1 MLVVVNHPC
10 DEFYISFAILEKSI
24 LEPFEVGLST
34 HVKDNFFRKFFVKF
48 NLPFSILGNKDR
60 KCVK

>member
-34 HVKDNFFRKFFVKF
+34 HVKDNF
-48 NLPFSILGNKDR
+48 LGNFL
-60 KCVK
+60 